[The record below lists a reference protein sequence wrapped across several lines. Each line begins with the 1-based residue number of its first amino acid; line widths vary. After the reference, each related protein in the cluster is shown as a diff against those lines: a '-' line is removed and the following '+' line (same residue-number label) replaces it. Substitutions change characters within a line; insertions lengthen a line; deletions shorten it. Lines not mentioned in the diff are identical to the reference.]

1 MRKYP
6 FTVASFLVCQAIR
19 ILLAIP
25 ILLCDKSLFLANF
38 KYYVKNTRNPINIV
52 FLEVSSCYH
61 EAILRGY
68 ITGKAGEAHSPQSS
82 NNTCK
87 TALKYYLAIQ
97 PHA

>member
-1 MRKYP
+1 MLPIKVPAFQKFSSTNHATVPITNIRKYP

-25 ILLCDKSLFLANF
+25 ILLCDKSLFLGNF
-38 KYYVKNTRNPINIV
+38 KYYVKSTRNPINIV

-68 ITGKAGEAHSPQSS
+68 ITGKA
-82 NNTCK
+82 
-87 TALKYYLAIQ
+87 
-97 PHA
+97 